1 MKPADVQKLMQL
13 MLAFPQ
19 ADHSSAVRI
28 LLPGGLRLGHAI
40 GIYRA
45 SKHFSKSKVWLAS
58 MTSNG
63 AVALHVWLYH
73 FMGAAA
79 AKLLAADA
87 ANMPRSNALRIA
99 CLREEESYTVR
110 VRALL
115 KARGRAAAAGQST
128 AAVELELA
136 DLRGRDLPPSVL
148 PPSILEGSSD
158 RGAASS
164 SDVAAA
170 PAPESPPPPGSSAEW
185 QHTTNR
191 LLAFAMGTHSRLGE
205 GYSSR
210 DGPCASAVRL
220 VAGHEDVLRQI
231 AARVRNLPPRT
242 LAPPDR
248 ETLRLRRLLWQLEQE
263 LHAER
268 SASKE
273 LRVQLSCSEREL
285 AHSARREEGAAA
297 AFARALELA
306 HAMAEQAAR
315 QLQKDLKQLK
325 DARTRRSGLR

>member
-1 MKPADVQKLMQL
+1 M
-13 MLAFPQ
+13 
-19 ADHSSAVRI
+19 HI
-28 LLPGGLRLGHAI
+28 
-40 GIYRA
+40 
-45 SKHFSKSKVWLAS
+45 
-58 MTSNG
+58 
-63 AVALHVWLYH
+63 WLYH
-73 FMGAAA
+73 FMGGAA
-79 AKLLAADA
+79 AKLLAANA
-87 ANMPRSNALRIA
+87 ADMPRSNALRIA
-99 CLREEESYTVR
+99 CLREEEAYTVR

-115 KARGRAAAAGQST
+115 KARGRAAAAGQAAT
-128 AAVELELA
+128 AAIELELA
-136 DLRGRDLPPSVL
+136 DFRGRDLPPSVL
-148 PPSILEGSSD
+148 PPSILEGSSY

-164 SDVAAA
+164 SDGAAA

-185 QHTTNR
+185 QHITKQ

-210 DGPCASAVRL
+210 DGPCAVRL
-220 VAGHEDVLRQI
+220 VAGHEDVLRQV